1 MLRRVVRKVNNQKI
15 LRYAH
20 IVLLDINLFED
31 DMWLMNSFV
40 TLAQPLATL
49 GKVNFVGAGP
59 GAVDLLT
66 LRAARLLGEADVVL
80 YDALVGP
87 EVLSLAPQAKK
98 ISVGKRCGRRSLS
111 QTAINILLV
120 DAALSFQRVV
130 RLKGGDPGIFG
141 RLHEELF
148 ALDNAGI
155 AYEIVPGITSALAAA
170 AQLGVSLTERGV
182 ARSVTFATP
191 AVGNGLN
198 ACPDSGFTAART
210 STQTSTQTS
219 GSDWAHADPSSTL
232 CLYMAGGEFGACAR
246 RLLAQGWAANTP
258 VRAVRDVSH
267 ATSDVWVGTLGEAPS
282 RLPGPVTVLIG
293 MALLSLHSKIRDST
307 RSEAPHHADH
317 HLATSPS

>member
-15 LRYAH
+15 LRYSH
-20 IVLLDINLFED
+20 LVLSDINLFED
-31 DMWLMNSFV
+31 DMRLMNAFV
-40 TLAQPLATL
+40 TLAQPLTTP

-87 EVLSLAPQAKK
+87 EVLGLAPQAKK

-198 ACPDSGFTAART
+198 ACPDRGFTAAR
-210 STQTSTQTS
+210 TSTQTS

-258 VRAVRDVSH
+258 VRAVREVSH

-293 MALLSLHSKIRDST
+293 MALLSLHSKMRAST
-307 RSEAPHHADH
+307 RSEVQHHADH
-317 HLATSPS
+317 HLSTSPS

>member
-1 MLRRVVRKVNNQKI
+1 M
-15 LRYAH
+15 
-20 IVLLDINLFED
+20 
-31 DMWLMNSFV
+31 
-40 TLAQPLATL
+40 TLAQSPSSP

-66 LRAARLLGEADVVL
+66 LRAARMLGEADVVL
-80 YDALVGP
+80 YDALVSQ
-87 EVLSLAPQAKK
+87 EVLNLASQAKM

-111 QTAINILLV
+111 QVAINVLLV
-120 DAALSFQRVV
+120 DAALSFKRVV

-148 ALDNAGI
+148 ALDRAGI
-155 AYEIVPGITSALAAA
+155 SYEIVPGITSALAAA

-198 ACPDSGFTAART
+198 AGLNVGSNGGSNSGPNAGHFSAL
-210 STQTSTQTS
+210 ST

>member
-1 MLRRVVRKVNNQKI
+1 MKAFMTKSESL
-15 LRYAH
+15 
-20 IVLLDINLFED
+20 
-31 DMWLMNSFV
+31 S
-40 TLAQPLATL
+40 TL
-49 GKVNFVGAGP
+49 GKVHFVGAGP
-59 GAVDLLT
+59 GAADLLT

-80 YDALVGP
+80 YDALVGR
-87 EVLSLAPQAKK
+87 EVLDLAPQAKK

-111 QTAINILLV
+111 QSTINILLV

-141 RLHEELF
+141 RLHEEIF
-148 ALDNAGI
+148 ALDTAGI
-155 AYEIVPGITSALAAA
+155 AYDIVPGITSALAAA

-191 AVGNGLN
+191 AVGHGFNAGLLVGPNTGLN
-198 ACPDSGFTAART
+198 AVLPAELATA
-210 STQTSTQTS
+210 QTSSQTSVQTSAQTSPQTSPQTS

-232 CLYMAGGEFGACAR
+232 CLYMAGGELGACAR

-267 ATSDVWVGTLGEAPS
+267 ATSAVWVGTLGDTPS

-293 MALLSLHSKIRDST
+293 MALMSLHSKMRAST
-307 RSEAPHHADH
+307 RSEVQHHADH
-317 HLATSPS
+317 HLAASPS

>member
-1 MLRRVVRKVNNQKI
+1 VQLKKAFMTSL
-15 LRYAH
+15 
-20 IVLLDINLFED
+20 
-31 DMWLMNSFV
+31 
-40 TLAQPLATL
+40 QPLSSL
-49 GKVNFVGAGP
+49 GKVYFVGAGP

-66 LRAARLLGEADVVL
+66 LRAARLLAEADVVL
-80 YDALVGP
+80 YDALVRQ
-87 EVLSLAPQAKK
+87 EVLDLAPQAKK

-111 QTAINILLV
+111 QTTINILLV
-120 DAALSFQRVV
+120 DAALSFKRVV

-148 ALDNAGI
+148 ALDTAGI
-155 AYEIVPGITSALAAA
+155 AYDIVPGITSALAAA

-191 AVGNGLN
+191 SVGNGLN
-198 ACPDSGFTAART
+198 KGLTPGLTAAQP
-210 STQTSTQTS
+210 SGQPL

-258 VRAVRDVSH
+258 VRAIRDVSH
-267 ATSDVWVGTLGEAPS
+267 PTSDIWVGTLGEAPS

-293 MALLSLHSKIRDST
+293 MALLSLHSKMRTST
-307 RSEAPHHADH
+307 RPEVQHYADH
-317 HLATSPS
+317 HFATSPS